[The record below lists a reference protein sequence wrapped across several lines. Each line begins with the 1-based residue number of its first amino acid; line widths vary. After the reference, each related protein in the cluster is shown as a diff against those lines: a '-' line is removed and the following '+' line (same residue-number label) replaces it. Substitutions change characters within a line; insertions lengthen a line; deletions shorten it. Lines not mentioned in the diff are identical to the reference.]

1 MYAYWITVNYREA
14 YGIYACNGILFNHE
28 SPLRGETFV
37 TRKITRA
44 VARMALGLQ
53 DCLYLGNLSSL
64 RDWGHARDYV
74 EMQWLMLQQEQPE
87 DFVIATG
94 VQYSVRQFVEFAAA
108 ELGIQLRWEGEG
120 ENEVGIVAAVTNK
133 DAKVKVGDTIVKVD
147 PRYFRPTEVET
158 LLGDPTKA
166 KENSGG
172 YPRPRWPNSFRK
184 WSRLTTPLPNAT
196 HWSRWPVFRHLI
208 TTNKHG
214 YERQNLRCRAPG
226 HGWFRH
232 CAQPAGQGIHQHYY
246 PHASG
251 TRPDQSSCG
260 RPLFAQ
266 ESPDY
271 VFLAA
276 AKVGGIIANNTYPA
290 QFIRENLAIQTNI
303 IHAAYVNDAKRLMFL
318 GSSCI
323 YPRLAPQPMSEEYL
337 LTGPLEP
344 TNRPYAL
351 AKIAG
356 IEMCWSYNRQYGTKY
371 LAVMPTNLYGPGDNY
386 HPENS
391 HVIPALIRKFHEA
404 KIANAKEV
412 VVWGTGT
419 PKREFLYCEDM
430 ADACVFLSNLPDDK
444 YESLL
449 GSDESKSGK
458 FEPPLVNIGVG
469 EDVTIKELA
478 ETVLN
483 TIGFSGEITFDS
495 TKPDGTPRKLMD
507 VQRLHAMGWKAQT
520 TLFEGLQRA
529 YLDFQ
534 TAWS

>member
-1 MYAYWITVNYREA
+1 MDTNAK
-14 YGIYACNGILFNHE
+14 IYVAGH
-28 SPLRGETFV
+28 RGMVGSAIVRNLLAKGYTNI
-37 TRKITRA
+37 ITRT
-44 VARMALGLQ
+44 
-53 DCLYLGNLSSL
+53 
-64 RDWGHARDYV
+64 H
-74 EMQWLMLQQEQPE
+74 QELDLINQ
-87 DFVIATG
+87 
-94 VQYSVRQFVEFAAA
+94 
-108 ELGIQLRWEGEG
+108 
-120 ENEVGIVAAVTNK
+120 AAV
-133 DAKVKVGDTIVKVD
+133 D
-147 PRYFRPTEVET
+147 RFFE
-158 LLGDPTKA
+158 
-166 KENSGG
+166 
-172 YPRPRWPNSFRK
+172 
-184 WSRLTTPLPNAT
+184 
-196 HWSRWPVFRHLI
+196 
-208 TTNKHG
+208 
-214 YERQNLRCRAPG
+214 
-226 HGWFRH
+226 
-232 CAQPAGQGIHQHYY
+232 
-246 PHASG
+246 
-251 TRPDQSSCG
+251 
-260 RPLFAQ
+260 Q
-266 ESPDY
+266 EKPDY

-303 IHAAYVNDAKRLMFL
+303 IHAAYVNNAKRLMFL

-419 PKREFLYCEDM
+419 PKREFLYSEDM